1 MSGHRSTCPIL
12 PCVLIALLLI
22 LFFFNAPAPTESD
35 WNFSLVDD
43 LRRPCEQADER
54 TSLDYLSILQGKRN
68 PG

>member
-22 LFFFNAPAPTESD
+22 LLPHPAQALTESD

-54 TSLDYLSILQGKRN
+54 TSLDYLNILQGKRN

>member
-22 LFFFNAPAPTESD
+22 LLPHPAQELTKSD
-35 WNFSLVDD
+35 WNFSLVEG
-43 LRRPCEQADER
+43 LRRPCEPADER
-54 TSLDYLSILQGKRN
+54 TSVDYLSILQGKRN